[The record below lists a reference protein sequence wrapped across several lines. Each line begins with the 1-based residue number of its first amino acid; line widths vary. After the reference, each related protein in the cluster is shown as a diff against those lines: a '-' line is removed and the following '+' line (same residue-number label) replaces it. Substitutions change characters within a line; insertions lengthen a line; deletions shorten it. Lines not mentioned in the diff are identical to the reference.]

1 MTPFAYQQPASIDA
15 TLQALAANPAARPL
29 AGGTD
34 LLTLIKSGI
43 SEPET
48 LIDIK
53 RLTEIDD
60 RIVVSGNET
69 TIGALA
75 TLHEIERDP
84 MLRESY
90 PALCQ
95 AAGDA
100 ASPQIRNMATLG
112 GNVLQRPRCWYF
124 RNRDVDCWLK
134 GGDECQAADGE
145 NSHHAIYRESPCVA
159 VHPSD
164 LASALMLYNASVTIR
179 GRDGERQV
187 AIDDFFSAPTA
198 EHRRENIL
206 KQDELITS
214 FRLPETPDGQNS
226 AYLKAMDRKVWAFA
240 LVGVAAAVTV
250 RDGRIADV
258 RAVLTGVAPIPYRL
272 EGLTDSLRG
281 EAPSADVF
289 AAAAERALS
298 GAEPL
303 SHNTYKVPLA
313 TALLARALAQ
323 AAQPE
328 VVTGPAR

>member
-1 MTPFAYQQPASIDA
+1 MTPFAYHQPTSIEAAIAALTSEASS
-15 TLQALAANPAARPL
+15 RPL

-34 LLTLIKSGI
+34 LLTLMKAGI
-43 SEPET
+43 SSPRT

-53 RLTEIDD
+53 RLPELDD
-60 RIVVSGNET
+60 RIVVSGSET

-100 ASPQIRNMATLG
+100 ASPQLRNMATLG

-124 RNRDVDCWLK
+124 RNRDVTCWLK

-164 LASALMLYNASVTIR
+164 PASALMLYGAHVTIR
-179 GRDGERQV
+179 SHDGERQV
-187 AIDDFFSAPTA
+187 AIDDFFTVPTA
-198 EHRRENIL
+198 DHRRENVL
-206 KQDELITS
+206 EQGKLITG

-226 AYLKAMDRKVWAFA
+226 VYLKAMDRKVWAFA
-240 LVGVAAAVTV
+240 LVGVAASVTV
-250 RDGRIADV
+250 RDGRIADAQ
-258 RAVLTGVAPIPYRL
+258 AVLTGVAPIPHRL
-272 EGLTDSLRG
+272 DGLADALRG
-281 EAPSADVF
+281 KDPSADVF
-289 AAAAERALS
+289 TDAAQRSLS
-298 GAEPL
+298 RAEPL
-303 SHNTYKVPLA
+303 SQNAYKLPLA
-313 TALLARALAQ
+313 TSLLARALQQ
-323 AAQPE
+323 ASQPE